1 MNAETCLDILRDVY
15 KGNQFISYCG
25 ITIDSVK
32 CGEATLSLVVDDT
45 KHTNQYGFTHGG
57 ALEALA
63 DIALGVACATV
74 GKRVMTLSFNMNF
87 IKNIHAGERATAV
100 AIVRHNGHRTMVVDV
115 DTVTND
121 GVLMTR
127 ATATMFVRDLYDNI
141 PESW

>member
-1 MNAETCLDILRDVY
+1 MDSQTCLEILRDVY

-25 ITIDSVK
+25 ITIDDVK
-32 CGEATLSLVVDDT
+32 YGEATLSLIVDDT

-100 AIVRHNGHRTMVVDV
+100 AVVRHNGHRTMVVDV
-115 DTVTND
+115 DTVTD
-121 GVLMTR
+121 SGDLMTR

-141 PESW
+141 PEKW

>member
-1 MNAETCLDILRDVY
+1 MDEKKCLAILREVY

-32 CGEATLSLVVDDT
+32 CGEAALSLVVDPS

-74 GKRVMTLSFNMNF
+74 GKRVMTLSFSMSF
-87 IKNIHAGERATAV
+87 IKNIHAGERATSLAK
-100 AIVRHNGHRTMVVDV
+100 VRHNGSRTMVVDV
-115 DTVTND
+115 DTVAED
-121 GVLMTR
+121 GSLLTR
-127 ATATMFVRDLYDNI
+127 ATATMFVRDKYENI
-141 PESW
+141 PEEW

>member
-1 MNAETCLDILRDVY
+1 MNAETCLEILRDVY

-87 IKNIHAGERATAV
+87 RKNIPAGARATAV
-100 AIVRHNGHRTMVVDV
+100 AVVRHNGHRTMVVDV
-115 DTVTND
+115 DTVTDD

>member
-1 MNAETCLDILRDVY
+1 MDSQTCLEILRNVY
-15 KGNQFISYCG
+15 KDNQFISYCG
-25 ITIDSVK
+25 ITIDAVRY
-32 CGEATLSLVVDDT
+32 GEATLSLVVDNT

-100 AIVRHNGHRTMVVDV
+100 AVVRHNGRRTMVVDV
-115 DTVTND
+115 DTTTDD
-121 GVLMTR
+121 GELMCSYAIYMTI
-127 ATATMFVRDLYDNI
+127 FPLYGNYA
-141 PESW
+141 

>member
-1 MNAETCLDILRDVY
+1 MDAKTCLEILRDVY

-25 ITIDSVK
+25 ITIDAVK

-115 DTVTND
+115 DTVTDD

-141 PESW
+141 PEQW

>member
-1 MNAETCLDILRDVY
+1 MDAQTCLKFLRDVY

-25 ITIDSVK
+25 ITIDSVR

-63 DIALGVACATV
+63 DIALGVVCATV

-87 IKNIHAGERATAV
+87 IKNIHAGERAIAV
-100 AIVRHNGHRTMVVDV
+100 AVLRHNGKRTMVVDV
-115 DTVTND
+115 DTTTEN
-121 GVLMTR
+121 GELMTR

>member
-1 MNAETCLDILRDVY
+1 MNAETCLEILRDVY

-32 CGEATLSLVVDDT
+32 CGEATLSLIVDDT

-57 ALEALA
+57 ALETLA

-115 DTVTND
+115 DTVTDD

-141 PESW
+141 PEQW

>member
-1 MNAETCLDILRDVY
+1 MNAETCLEILRDVY

-74 GKRVMTLSFNMNF
+74 GKRVMR
-87 IKNIHAGERATAV
+87 KKEAATV
-100 AIVRHNGHRTMVVDV
+100 
-115 DTVTND
+115 
-121 GVLMTR
+121 
-127 ATATMFVRDLYDNI
+127 
-141 PESW
+141 

>member
-1 MNAETCLDILRDVY
+1 MNAETCLEILRDVY

-100 AIVRHNGHRTMVVDV
+100 AVVRHNGHRTMVVDV
-115 DTVTND
+115 DTVTDD
-121 GVLMTR
+121 GVLLTR